1 MEYISLETTLY
12 FDSIHYKATDFY
24 TTVFEVE
31 KDESTVYNEKSF
43 DPDMIIFN
51 NQKNRFDKLKENGQ
65 MEIEK
70 ITKDRS
76 QPNTHQLL

>member
-1 MEYISLETTLY
+1 MSLETTFY

-31 KDESTVYNEKSF
+31 KDESTVYNEKTL
-43 DPDMIIFN
+43 DADMIIFT

-65 MEIEK
+65 IEIEK
-70 ITKDRS
+70 TTKDRS
-76 QPNTHQLL
+76 QPDTHQLL